1 MLNAY
6 EPGREPR
13 SYNELYGAI
22 QSLTDNQAVVS
33 ISSDAI
39 ERAGGPVT
47 VRLYNPTKGQIT
59 NEMDLTLAATA
70 CADPTKTLTST
81 GYCEGPPV
89 VGGAFNPAEPHC
101 GTPMTIFGESLS
113 EATVWMG
120 ATQIGDA
127 IAAYD
132 NIQVTIPCGLAQP
145 IEVKSPRGRALLTPS
160 PSFWD
165 TLGTV
170 TWQIVF

>member
-1 MLNAY
+1 MRLFRNLA
-6 EPGREPR
+6 R
-13 SYNELYGAI
+13 S
-22 QSLTDNQAVVS
+22 
-33 ISSDAI
+33 
-39 ERAGGPVT
+39 
-47 VRLYNPTKGQIT
+47 
-59 NEMDLTLAATA
+59 TL
-70 CADPTKTLTST
+70 
-81 GYCEGPPV
+81 
-89 VGGAFNPAEPHC
+89 
-101 GTPMTIFGESLS
+101 MTIFGESLS